1 MILKNTEEGRYYSW
15 NIVFNDFNKTLESK
29 QNYDDDYLAR
39 SLALY
44 LGSWGML
51 RGSSKLLTV
60 YNYLVHKPIIKI
72 LLENLIELKKYPEN
86 INEIDT
92 YTNMVYNTIK
102 KLKTYYID
110 KDVSTTDTLITKI
123 LLGTSASTPAY
134 DTNFKLFL
142 KENKITQVLS
152 QKSLKEIW
160 YFYFQQESLCYNY
173 PPMKLIDMAGF
184 QFGKE
189 MRENYK

>member
-51 RGSSKLLTV
+51 RRSSKLLTV